1 MLWLQSGGK
10 KKRIK
15 KVLPFMPFM
24 LWIKNGKNKGTYK
37 EEACNVG
44 IFVQI
49 FLPPFL
55 SHFLPNLGR
64 LCFGGL
70 KEKTP
75 APHQNLAPFPP

>member
-1 MLWLQSGGK
+1 MLWLQRGGK

-15 KVLPFMPFM
+15 KVLPLM

-37 EEACNVG
+37 EEACSAG

-49 FLPPFL
+49 FLPL
-55 SHFLPNLGR
+55 FLPNLGR

-75 APHQNLAPFPP
+75 APHQNSPPFTP